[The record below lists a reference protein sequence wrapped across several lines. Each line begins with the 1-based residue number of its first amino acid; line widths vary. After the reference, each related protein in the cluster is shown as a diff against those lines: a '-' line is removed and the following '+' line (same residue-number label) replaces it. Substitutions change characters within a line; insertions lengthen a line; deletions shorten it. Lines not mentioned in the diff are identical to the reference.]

1 MSMKKGACRI
11 FCFFSFLLVANSAR
25 ATLPNSFG
33 GWETKS
39 FLPITA
45 ARLSS
50 FAGEDA
56 PVVREYGFV
65 AGQHREYVKGSS
77 LLAVTLWQMQDST
90 GSYGLFTFYR
100 EPGMATV
107 EGEPQQAAGGD
118 RWLIQQGPYVVD
130 MRGTGLT
137 IGEAKFLATQI
148 PPPRHSEALLPTLP
162 VYLPKAA
169 LVSQSPKYLIGPV
182 TFERLEKDLPSAVIG
197 FDLGAEAVIAQYR
210 LDGGNVRLVLV
221 SYATPQL
228 AAKKL
233 EGFQQ
238 LPIISTGEKGKQ
250 VFIQRK
256 GSLVGFVLNAP
267 GQATAEKL
275 LNRIQYESSV
285 VWNEYVPSPRENVG
299 NLIVNVFLLAGI
311 ILFIS
316 LVAGISFGGFRV
328 LAKKFLPFP
337 IFDRPS
343 YAELIQLHLT
353 DK

>member
-1 MSMKKGACRI
+1 MKKGACRI
-11 FCFFSFLLVANSAR
+11 FFFFSFLLLANSAR
-25 ATLPNSFG
+25 AALPNGFG
-33 GWETKS
+33 GWGTKS

-65 AGQHREYVKGSS
+65 AGQRREYVKGSF
-77 LLAVTLWQMQDST
+77 LLTVTLWQMQDST

-107 EGEPQQAAGGD
+107 EGEQEQAVAGGD

-130 MRGTGLT
+130 IRGTGLT

-148 PPPRHSEALLPTLP
+148 PRPRRSEDMLPTLP
-162 VYLPKAA
+162 DYLPQQA
-169 LVSQSPKYLIGPV
+169 LVPQSPKFLLGPV
-182 TFERLEKDLPSAVIG
+182 AFERLEKDLPSSVIG

-210 LDGGNVRLVLV
+210 LDGRTVQLLLV

-256 GSLVGFVLNAP
+256 GPLVGFILNAP

-275 LNRIQYESSV
+275 LNRIQYEGV
-285 VWNEYVPSPRENVG
+285 IVWNQYVSGPRENVG
-299 NLIVNVFLLAGI
+299 SMMINIFILAGVL
-311 ILFIS
+311 LFIS
-316 LVAGISFGGFRV
+316 LVAGISFGGLRI

-343 YAELIQLHLT
+343 HTEIIQLHLSE
-353 DK
+353 